1 MDWILRKFDEL
12 DVHSL
17 YEVLKLRADVFVVEQ
32 NCVYPDLD
40 TYDQQSLHLTASH
53 QGEIVAYCRILP
65 PGVNYDYCSIGRV
78 IVKASARGQGI
89 AKELMEEAIKQAE
102 LAWQVETIQ
111 ICAQSHL
118 QKFYGSLGF
127 ESISDEFDEDGIP
140 HVYMIRNNK

>member
-1 MDWILRKFDEL
+1 MEWKLRKFDEL
-12 DVHSL
+12 DVHNL

-40 TYDQQSLHLTASH
+40 AYDQQSLHLTASH
-53 QGEIVAYCRILP
+53 QEEIVAYCRILP